1 MSLLKFLIDSKK
13 LKLSEQE
20 IEAQLKDLGFQDD
33 QILIIVTF
41 LRANQNII
49 PCNELRFKDL
59 EWRLETKI
67 SSRSCHSFD
76 NIEPKIMMRL
86 ELSESESSR
95 GTKNLL
101 METNATNLVHITHKL
116 EQALMDA
123 KSYRNQYLN

>member
-1 MSLLKFLIDSKK
+1 LALLKFLIDSKK

-20 IEAQLKDLGFQDD
+20 IESQLKEIGFQDD
-33 QILIIVTF
+33 QILVIVNF
-41 LRANQNII
+41 LRSHQNII

-67 SSRSCHSFD
+67 ASRSSHNFD
-76 NIEPKIMMRL
+76 KIEPKIMMRL
-86 ELSESESSR
+86 GLSKSDSSK
-95 GTKNLL
+95 GDTKDLL

-123 KSYRNQYLN
+123 KSYRNQY

>member
-1 MSLLKFLIDSKK
+1 MIDSRKQ
-13 LKLSEQE
+13 KLSEQE
-20 IEAQLKDLGFQDD
+20 IEVQLKDLGFQND
-33 QILIIVTF
+33 QILVIVIF
-41 LRANQNII
+41 LRDHENFI

-67 SSRSCHSFD
+67 SSRSCHNFD

-86 ELSESESSR
+86 ELNKSGSSR
-95 GTKNLL
+95 GDTKELL